1 MLKKNLLLITIRII
15 LSYIFLVAAIYA
27 ALALDSDHIIR
38 AVIISV
44 AWLSL
49 SALDEIIYWKLIT
62 KMGDKK

>member
-27 ALALDSDHIIR
+27 ALSLDSDHIIR